1 MIRSLRWKFIWLA
14 MLSLLGTMTVLCVSI
29 GVGNHWITTRRVDR
43 AISLLHQNG
52 GTFLPPGAAFD
63 PSDFEFQVT
72 PETAFET
79 RYFIVELTEQR
90 EVKAVNLEHIAAF
103 DRHSVTETI
112 SKVIQAGGS
121 RGYVDYYRFGLFPSE
136 DGGST
141 MIVLDCFLM
150 LQAADNMLRIT
161 VIIFC
166 VCALIVFLLLLFLSG
181 RAIRPFAENLERQ
194 RQFVTD
200 ASHELKT
207 PLSILSADLDL
218 LSDACGESRWLG
230 SARTQ
235 IARLDKL
242 IRNLVELART
252 EETIREGASEVFSLS
267 DIALASAEA
276 LAPLA
281 EAEGNTLAAEVAAG
295 VELRGV
301 QDDLFRLFSILLDNA
316 VKYCDAGGT
325 IRLSVS
331 QRGRTVRLSVSNPCA
346 GLNPARLPRY
356 FDRFYRA
363 DSSRSRTTGGY
374 GIGLSTARAIVV
386 RHRGRL
392 TNHYAN
398 GIITFTAL
406 LTQVNEKRGNTSGS
420 RGFL

>member
-1 MIRSLRWKFIWLA
+1 

-63 PSDFEFQVT
+63 PSDFEFQIT

-90 EVKAVNLEHIAAF
+90 EVKAVDLEHIAAF

-141 MIVLDCFLM
+141 MIVMDCFLM

-166 VCALIVFLLLLFLSG
+166 VCALIVFLLLLFFSG

-218 LSDACGESRWLG
+218 LSDSCGESRWLG

-252 EETIREGASEVFSLS
+252 EETIREGASGVFSLS
-267 DIALASAEA
+267 DIALASAEVF
-276 LAPLA
+276 APLA

-346 GLNPARLPRY
+346 GLNPAQLPRY

-374 GIGLSTARAIVV
+374 GIGLSTARAIVA

-406 LTQVNEKRGNTSGS
+406 LPQVNEKCGNTSGS

>member
-1 MIRSLRWKFIWLA
+1 

-141 MIVLDCFLM
+141 MIVMDCFLM

-166 VCALIVFLLLLFLSG
+166 VCALIVFLLLLFFSG
-181 RAIRPFAENLERQ
+181 LAIRPFAENLERQ

-218 LSDACGESRWLG
+218 LSDSCGESRWLG

-242 IRNLVELART
+242 IRNLVELARA
-252 EETIREGASEVFSLS
+252 EETIREGASGVFSLS

-276 LAPLA
+276 FAPLA

-346 GLNPARLPRY
+346 GLNPAQLPRY

-374 GIGLSTARAIVV
+374 GIGLSTARAIVA

-406 LTQVNEKRGNTSGS
+406 LPQVNEKRGNTSGS

>member
-1 MIRSLRWKFIWLA
+1 MIRSLRWKFIWIA

-29 GVGNHWITTRRVDR
+29 GVGNHWITTWRADR

-90 EVKAVNLEHIAAF
+90 EVKAVDLEHIAAF
-103 DRHSVTETI
+103 DRHSVTETV
-112 SKVIQAGGS
+112 SKVIQAGGN
-121 RGYVDYYRFGLFPSE
+121 RGYVDYYRFGLFPSA

-141 MIVLDCFLM
+141 MIVMDCFLM

-161 VIIFC
+161 VIIFL
-166 VCALIVFLLLLFLSG
+166 VCALIVFLLLLYFSG

-218 LSDACGESRWLG
+218 LSDSCGESQWLE

-235 IARLDKL
+235 ITRLDRL
-242 IRNLVELART
+242 IKNLVELART
-252 EETIREGASEVFSLS
+252 EETIEGDTIEEFSVTEIAQASVDAFQP
-267 DIALASAEA
+267 AAEA
-276 LAPLA
+276 VGKTLVA
-281 EAEGNTLAAEVAAG
+281 ELAADINAKG
-295 VELRGV
+295 VR
-301 QDDLFRLFSILLDNA
+301 DNFFCLFSILLDNA
-316 VKYCDAGGT
+316 VKYCDPEGT
-325 IRLSVS
+325 ICLSLS
-331 QRGRTVRLSVSNPCA
+331 QHGRTICISVSNPCK
-346 GLNPARLPRY
+346 GIDTSQLSRY
-356 FDRFYRA
+356 FDRFYRV
-363 DSSRSRTTGGY
+363 DSSRSRSTGGY
-374 GIGLSTARAIVV
+374 GIGLSTANAIVI
-386 RHRGRL
+386 RHHGHM
-392 TNHYAN
+392 TNSYAD
-398 GIITFTAL
+398 GVITFTA
-406 LTQVNEKRGNTSGS
+406 KIPK
-420 RGFL
+420 